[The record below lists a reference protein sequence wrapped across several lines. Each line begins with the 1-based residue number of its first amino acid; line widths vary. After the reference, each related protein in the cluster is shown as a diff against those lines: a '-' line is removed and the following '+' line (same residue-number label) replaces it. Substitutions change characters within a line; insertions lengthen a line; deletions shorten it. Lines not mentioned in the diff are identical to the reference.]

1 MYVVHTQVN
10 RAKPSI
16 EHTFDLEESR
26 SVLLLKQPMVNMSV
40 YMSADATHVHLKML
54 RQ

>member
-10 RAKPSI
+10 CAKPST

-26 SVLLLKQPMVNMSV
+26 SVLFLKQHMVNMSV
-40 YMSADATHVHLKML
+40 YMLADATRVHLKML
-54 RQ
+54 SQ